1 MKYLNTILICILLLA
16 VFIVLKFSTL
26 PTPSF
31 LPNFIIDLFERPA
44 KGSQS
49 LEALRILESLSLAYI
64 TSLIIYLLIDFIPK
78 KRLEKKALTIC
89 NSKLVN
95 VYLNMSNIIGPIKML
110 LDLNKENRNI
120 TTNELS
126 RITKYEPHLEKTY
139 YKSEIF
145 LNKAD
150 RKEQTK
156 GIFLFHKDISQY
168 ASNII
173 TLIDEITTLPSS
185 GNLPIQLLYILSTIR
200 SCEFI
205 EKWHQSKTAPI
216 NSSSY
221 EIHNMDNAL
230 YEFIQLYL
238 ALEEFN
244 FNKHTYIYTK
254 LNDEEIK
261 NITEEKKIR
270 FKEISNKLTQS
281 EMKFI
286 LNGIEYRIENG
297 QLRI

>member
-1 MKYLNTILICILLLA
+1 MKYLNTILISILLLA

-31 LPNFIIDLFERPA
+31 LPNFVIDLFERPA
-44 KGSQS
+44 NGSKT
-49 LEALRILESLSLAYI
+49 LEALRILENLSLAYI
-64 TSLIIYLLIDFIPK
+64 TSLIIYFLIDFIPK
-78 KRLEKKALTIC
+78 KRLEKKAFTIC
-89 NSKLVN
+89 KLKLVN

-120 TTNELS
+120 TANELKG
-126 RITKYEPHLEKTY
+126 ITKYEPHLEKTY
-139 YKSEIF
+139 YKNEVC

-150 RKEQTK
+150 SNGQTK

-168 ASNII
+168 ASKIRK
-173 TLIDEITTLPSS
+173 LIDIITTLPSS
-185 GNLPIQLLYILSTIR
+185 GNLPIQLLNILSSIH

-205 EKWHQSKTAPI
+205 EKWHQSKTAPVK
-216 NSSSY
+216 SSTY
-221 EIHNMDNAL
+221 EIHNMDNDF

-238 ALEEFN
+238 ALEEFD
-244 FNKHTYIYTK
+244 FNKHRYIYTK
-254 LNDEEIK
+254 LNDEEITS
-261 NITEEKKIR
+261 ITAEKKLI
-270 FKEISNKLTQS
+270 FKEVSNKLTQS

-286 LNGIEYRIENG
+286 FNGIEYRVENR